1 MLGQVRRKQQIRRA
15 IAFNDAVLGRLAR
28 RQTRAQVCAERFGM
42 EVFSLARLWRN
53 GAEACRN
60 WEMAARADT
69 FLQCLRMGNETRGG
83 VSCRGR

>member
-1 MLGQVRRKQQIRRA
+1 MLGQVRRKQQLRRA

-60 WEMAARADT
+60 WEMAARADA
-69 FLQCLRMGNETRGG
+69 FLQCLRMGRIY
-83 VSCRGR
+83 